1 MKKNITV
8 IAVISFI
15 TVLFLNGT
23 MSAQDLEPGDVLPPL
38 TEEQKLERFAGNF
51 FATVFGFMAHGKE
64 HGKSIEDVGRF
75 LGEFAAVGWPDEF
88 SPEFYINALNNNLG
102 MFDVTIEVLEVGEDY
117 ITARR
122 TKIDM
127 GEGVDEAFQ
136 GVYGYSISDFEKFF
150 TGAEKGIL
158 SSRGMTISYEVEDA
172 FIVFTV
178 SQ

>member
-1 MKKNITV
+1 MKKHITI

-23 MSAQDLEPGDVLPPL
+23 MLAQDLEPGDVLPPL

-75 LGEFAAVGWPDEF
+75 LGEYVTAGWPDEF
-88 SPEFYINALNNNLG
+88 DPEYYINALNNNLG
-102 MFDVTIEVLEVGEDY
+102 MFDVTIEILEVGEDH
-117 ITARR
+117 ITAKR
-122 TKIDM
+122 TKIDP
-127 GEGVDEAFQ
+127 GEDVDEAFQ

-150 TGAEKGIL
+150 AAAEKGIL
-158 SSRGMTISYEVEDA
+158 SSRGMTISHEVGDDI
-172 FIVFTV
+172 IVFTV